1 MAQRRC
7 MLLHEG
13 DDVAVLLED
22 GQPQD
27 WIDAG
32 GAKVV
37 LTSAIP
43 LFHKIALRRFGA
55 GDIVHKVGEEI
66 GVTTQP
72 IAPGEQVHVHNIKSL
87 RR

>member
-1 MAQRRC
+1 MGQRRC
-7 MLLHEG
+7 LVLHKE

-22 GQPQD
+22 GQPED

-37 LTSAIP
+37 LKSAVP
-43 LFHKIALRRFGA
+43 LFHKVALRRIGA
-55 GDIVHKVGEEI
+55 GGIVHKVGEEI
-66 GVTTQP
+66 GVATLA
-72 IAPGEQVHVHNIKSL
+72 IAPGEHVHVHNIKSL